1 MLNYRILFFG
11 KFNDKYSRKFL
22 KILKKNFKYV
32 KVIWNLKRNKKIK
45 INLKID
51 YIFCFRSHF
60 ILNKKIISKAKIH
73 AINFHP
79 GPPAYRGIGC
89 VNFSLLNNDKKY
101 GATVHLINEKIDNG
115 KILLVSKF
123 KILKNDDILSLL
135 RRTYNVQ
142 LKQLRFVIKSIKL
155 YGGQL
160 DFLVKKNKVKWS
172 KKLYT
177 RNELNKLYHI
187 NNKISKK
194 KVETL
199 LRATV
204 TEHFK
209 PFVKIGNAKFF
220 YENK

>member
-11 KFNDKYSRKFL
+11 KYNDKYSRKFL

-32 KVIWNLKRNKKIK
+32 KVIWNLKKKKIK

-60 ILNKKIISKAKIH
+60 ILNKKIISKAKVH

-89 VNFSLLNNDKKY
+89 VNFSLLNNEKKY

-160 DFLVKKNKVKWS
+160 NFLVKKNKVKWS

-194 KVETL
+194 K
-199 LRATV
+199 
-204 TEHFK
+204 
-209 PFVKIGNAKFF
+209 N
-220 YENK
+220 